1 VPQRPLQPGR
11 PPLMM
16 VGDLTYDAHLLET
29 GHVPGVGSLRRLRE
43 TTAMVNTMRQRHPGL
58 VILPA
63 HDPGAASRLAQAT
76 GQAPTLASA

>member
-1 VPQRPLQPGR
+1 MSMLVRRPGR
-11 PPLMM
+11 PPLIM
-16 VGDLTYDAHLLET
+16 VGDLTYDVHLLQT
-29 GHVPGVGSLRRLRE
+29 GHVPGVGSRRRLRE